1 MSSDMKFVSVMVVLA
16 LAAIGGF
23 FIFGRNTA
31 ETNGPIEP
39 ATLADAGQLVRED
52 SPVRGPAD
60 AKVTIVEFADFQCP
74 ACKAAKPVILSVLEK
89 NPTTVRLVFR
99 HFPISSIHQ
108 HADETSLSGEAAKNQ
123 GKFWEWY
130 DKIYDDQDGWS
141 TQSKRKITEYLTNI
155 AKDLGLNTE
164 TFTADKTASKARD
177 NVARDLADADAL
189 GVDST
194 PTFFVNGQKIEGTG
208 SLEAAVAAAL
218 GQ

>member
-1 MSSDMKFVSVMVVLA
+1 MSSDMKFVSVMIVVA
-16 LAAIGGF
+16 IAAIAGF
-23 FIFGRNTA
+23 FVFGRNGA

-39 ATLADAGQLVRED
+39 AVLTDAGQLVRED

-108 HADETSLSGEAAKNQ
+108 HADQTALSAEAAKNQ

-130 DKIYDDQDGWS
+130 DKMYDDQEAWS
-141 TQSKRKITEYLTNI
+141 AQSKRKITEFLTQI
-155 AKDLGLNTE
+155 ATDLGLNTE
-164 TFTADKTASKARD
+164 TFTTDAAAAATRD
-177 NVARDLADADAL
+177 IVARDLADADAL
-189 GVDST
+189 GVSST
-194 PTFFVNGQKIEGTG
+194 PTFFVNGQKIEGT
-208 SLEAAVAAAL
+208 SALEAAVTAAL
-218 GQ
+218 GR